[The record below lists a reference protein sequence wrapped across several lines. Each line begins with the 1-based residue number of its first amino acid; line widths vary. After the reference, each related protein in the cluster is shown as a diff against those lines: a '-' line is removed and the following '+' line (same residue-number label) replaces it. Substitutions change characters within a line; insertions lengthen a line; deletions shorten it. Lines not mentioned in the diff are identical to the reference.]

1 MLAFSADINGWADVF
16 FIIGIICMIV
26 WLVLVARDKRR
37 P

>member
-1 MLAFSADINGWADVF
+1 MLGFEADINGWGDVF
-16 FIIGIICMIV
+16 FILAIVCMIV